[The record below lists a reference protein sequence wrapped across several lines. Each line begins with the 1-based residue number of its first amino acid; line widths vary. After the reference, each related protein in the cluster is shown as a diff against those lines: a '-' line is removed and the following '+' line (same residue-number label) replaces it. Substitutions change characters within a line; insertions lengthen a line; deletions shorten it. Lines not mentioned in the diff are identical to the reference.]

1 MMSILKG
8 FIIDIE
14 SLFVGS
20 FKNFLN
26 DLLSTLKT
34 ECIDI
39 EHYNSLIDK
48 YFSSDDVEF
57 TASEVYNYHIYEK
70 DDILQSDEII
80 NVICQLINTDIS
92 FISLDPKRLSIMIT
106 KTRSTKAIK
115 ALLYQLF
122 IRSRKWT
129 FGIHMIPP
137 LRYHI

>member
-1 MMSILKG
+1 M
-8 FIIDIE
+8 
-14 SLFVGS
+14 
-20 FKNFLN
+20 
-26 DLLSTLKT
+26 
-34 ECIDI
+34 
-39 EHYNSLIDK
+39 IDK

-80 NVICQLINTDIS
+80 NVICQLINTEIS

-122 IRSRKWT
+122 IRSRKGLWNSYDT
-129 FGIHMIPP
+129 SIAISYLIQSDF
-137 LRYHI
+137 RHIVLH